1 MAEPAP
7 VHAADDVPDSIA
19 ARLAAVRRTI
29 AEAARAAG
37 RDPASVELVAVGKT
51 YGAENMIEAIRGGQ
65 RVFGEN
71 RVQEA
76 AAKWPDLKARW
87 PDIRLHLI
95 GPLQT
100 NKVKDV
106 IGLVDVLQTLDRES
120 LAVALVKARDKG
132 ARLPALLLQ
141 VNTGREPQKAG
152 VAPEAVDAFLVR
164 CRDEWSLPVSGLMCI
179 PPADEPPAL
188 HFALLREI
196 ARRNGLE
203 RLSMGMSGDYPT
215 AIRFG
220 ATMVRVGSAI
230 FGARSAPPA

>member
-1 MAEPAP
+1 MD
-7 VHAADDVPDSIA
+7 HAAPSADRASSVT
-19 ARLAAVRRTI
+19 ARLASVRASI
-29 AEAARAAG
+29 VEAAEAAG
-37 RDPASVELVAVGKT
+37 RDPSSIELVAVGKT
-51 YGAENMIEAIRGGQ
+51 YDAATMIEAVEAGQ

-76 AAKWPDLKARW
+76 AGKWPALKEKW

-106 IGLVDVLQTLDRES
+106 IGLVDVLQTVDRES
-120 LAVALVKARDKG
+120 LALALVKARDKG
-132 ARLPALLLQ
+132 EQLPDLLVQ

-152 VAPEAVDAFLVR
+152 IPPEGVDAFLAR
-164 CRDEWSLPVSGLMCI
+164 CRDEWSLTISGLMCI
-179 PPADEPPAL
+179 PPAEEPPAL

-196 ARRNGLE
+196 ARRHGLSH
-203 RLSMGMSGDYPT
+203 LSMGMSGDYPT

-230 FGARSAPPA
+230 FGSRVPVGPAA